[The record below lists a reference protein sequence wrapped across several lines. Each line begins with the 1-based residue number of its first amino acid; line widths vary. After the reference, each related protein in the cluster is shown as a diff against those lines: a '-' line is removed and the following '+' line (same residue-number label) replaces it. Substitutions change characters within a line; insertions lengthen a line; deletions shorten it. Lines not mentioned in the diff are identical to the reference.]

1 MLASSSALTGYLE
14 HDISWGGETIEAHH
28 MRAAAHV
35 LDTRRTDNRH
45 VTDGREEYK
54 VADRLD
60 LDRKGY
66 GSDTRT
72 VEYGTFP

>member
-14 HDISWGGETIEAHH
+14 HDISGGGEPIEAHH
-28 MRAAAHV
+28 MRAAT
-35 LDTRRTDNRH
+35 DGDNRH